1 MKKKIDI
8 KKRIKLLSWT
18 SLLGLFFL
26 TTLSIYNAVAY
37 IKNLEQV
44 KIIVDLI
51 NKNTSAELKNEVI
64 KAITSNLETS
74 KLVVM
79 GTGIFGILLIM
90 AVVYL
95 GVSIK
100 KETNRRIHA
109 MDWIIED

>member
-1 MKKKIDI
+1 MKKIDI

-18 SLLGLFFL
+18 SLIGLLIL
-26 TTLSIYNAVAY
+26 TSLSVYNTIAY

-44 KIIVDLI
+44 KTIIKLL
-51 NKNTSAELKNEVI
+51 NKDTSPQLKNEII
-64 KAITSNLETS
+64 KAIVANIDNSQ
-74 KLVVM
+74 VVVIS
-79 GTGIFGILLIM
+79 TAIIGIVLLTM
-90 AVVYL
+90 VVYL

>member
-1 MKKKIDI
+1 MKKKVDI

-18 SLLGLFFL
+18 SLIGLVVL
-26 TTLSIYNAVAY
+26 TTLSAYNAIAY

-44 KIIVDLI
+44 KIIIELL
-51 NKNTSAELKNEVI
+51 NKNTSPELKGEVI
-64 KAITSNLETS
+64 QAIVKNIENSQI
-74 KLVVM
+74 VVFSSAVI
-79 GTGIFGILLIM
+79 GIVLLSL
-90 AVVYL
+90 VVYL

>member
-1 MKKKIDI
+1 MRNKIDI

-18 SLLGLFFL
+18 SLLGLLVL
-26 TTLSIYNAVAY
+26 TSLSLYNAIIY
-37 IKNLEQV
+37 IQNLEQL
-44 KIIVDLI
+44 KIILDLI
-51 NKNTSAELKNEVI
+51 NKNTSKELKSEVS
-64 KAITSNLETS
+64 KAIVENIGNSQ
-74 KLVVM
+74 VVV
-79 GTGIFGILLIM
+79 IFSAVIGVILLS

>member
-1 MKKKIDI
+1 MKKKVDI

-18 SLLGLFFL
+18 SLIGLVVL
-26 TTLSIYNAVAY
+26 TTLSVYNAIAY

-44 KIIVDLI
+44 KIIIELL
-51 NKNTSAELKNEVI
+51 NKNTSPELKGEVI
-64 KAITSNLETS
+64 QAIVKNIENSQI
-74 KLVVM
+74 VVFSSAVI
-79 GTGIFGILLIM
+79 GIVLLSL
-90 AVVYL
+90 VVYL